1 MTATAVTTARA
12 PQRRATG
19 LVTRA
24 VPRGEWKTTAAYATL
39 FALAATA
46 GRMFQEDRISLMW
59 PAAGVVVLWVLAR
72 GLAPRRWVDLALL
85 AVLGVV
91 VGLATGSTAAE
102 AAGLA
107 VSQVA
112 QAVVSALLLH
122 RSATMRSGRGQ
133 RALRHVEDLWL
144 LVAAALLGSAAA
156 AVAGHVVFELG
167 GVGLPWWSVLTR
179 TLRNTA
185 SVLVVVP
192 VAVALVEWAQT
203 PPRPYP
209 SRPSRLRTG
218 RIIEHTAALCLVPLT
233 YAAWFWLEDVPLVFP
248 LLVLTVWAG
257 ARLRTWFV
265 LLHDTV
271 AATSAIA
278 FTVAGAGP
286 FVSAGTLGAELAL
299 AQLYVGIVC
308 TIGLALALARDE
320 RIRLAREAAR
330 ARDAARAQAELLSTV
345 VDTMT
350 EGVSVVDAHGRIIL
364 RNPRATQLLGVDRSH
379 AGSVGSAGEHGLL
392 RLDGDPLPDDELPYR
407 QALAAGAVR
416 ELLLRRA
423 APDARGETRIL
434 AFNSSTLPRAGSGV
448 VTVVR
453 DVTAERR
460 ELEHAAQVQARLSP
474 EDAPVVP
481 GYEVAARVLSAGMVG
496 GDFYDWGVV
505 DGRLTVVL
513 ADVMGKGLGAAIL
526 AATARTALRARPHD
540 VALGAAVAAAER
552 TMADDLAR
560 TGAFVTALVAQVD
573 PVSHRLDYV
582 DAGHGLSFV
591 ARAATGQVDRLAA
604 TGPPLGI
611 LAGDVRESRSTVMQ
625 PGDLLVSVSDGML
638 DALGGAI
645 TDLGA
650 VDEVLR
656 AGGSVADVV
665 ASLIAL
671 VRTDREVVDDVT
683 VVALRRLDPA
693 TG

>member
-1 MTATAVTTARA
+1 MTATAVRA
-12 PQRRATG
+12 PTRRATVV
-19 LVTRA
+19 VTRA
-24 VPRGEWKTTAAYATL
+24 VPRGEWKTPAAYATL
-39 FALAATA
+39 FGLAAA
-46 GRMFQEDRISLMW
+46 LGRLVQEDRISLLW
-59 PAAGVVVLWVLAR
+59 PAAGVLVLWGLAR
-72 GLAPRRWVDLALL
+72 GRARRRWVDL
-85 AVLGVV
+85 VLVVV
-91 VGLATGSTAAE
+91 VGTAVFLLTGSPPLETAALVT
-102 AAGLA
+102 A
-107 VSQVA
+107 QVV
-112 QAVVSALLLH
+112 QAVGSVLLLD
-122 RSATMRSGRGQ
+122 RSATLRAGRGQ

-144 LVAAALLGSAAA
+144 LVAAALVASTGAALA
-156 AVAGHVVFELG
+156 SQLLLVAGDAS
-167 GVGLPWWSVLTR
+167 LPWSAVPTR
-179 TLRNTA
+179 AVRNAA
-185 SVLVVVP
+185 SVLVIVP
-192 VAVALVEWAQT
+192 AGLALVEWAQT

-209 SRPSRLRTG
+209 ARPSRLRTG
-218 RIIEHTAALCLVPLT
+218 RIIEHTVALCLVPLT
-233 YAAWFWLEDVPLVFP
+233 YASWFWLQEVPLVFP

-265 LLHDTV
+265 LVHDTV
-271 AATSAIA
+271 AATAAIA
-278 FTVAGAGP
+278 FTVGGAGP
-286 FVSAGTLGAELAL
+286 FVGAADRTVELVL
-299 AQLYVGIVC
+299 AQLYIGIVC

-320 RIRLAREAAR
+320 RIRLAREASR

-350 EGVSVVDAHGRIIL
+350 EGVSVVDVHGRIIL
-364 RNPRATQLLGVDRSH
+364 RNPRATELLGVDRSH

-392 RLDGDPLPDDELPYR
+392 RLDGDALPDDELPYR

-645 TDLGA
+645 ADLGA

-656 AGGSVADVV
+656 AGGSAADVV